1 MNPEP
6 LQPCPLLVL
15 QRSDLAYLSE
25 HAQRFEGTP
34 LLFLDPGLLDEAA
47 VRGLKGLTFRRIES
61 GPDFQARV
69 TAEAITLATLLDL
82 RLTAERQRL
91 WPDEPV
97 QGWDVGLFFLA
108 LWRLGVVRQ
117 YGTRLA
123 STFAEPRIGLL
134 RPRVPQQAFFD
145 SFLGPDL
152 LLAQDPERFHVV
164 DGYDAVQWAR
174 PEACAEVIDGPALR
188 DAMRDRGASL
198 VSHVPTCFYD
208 HTWLLEEVA
217 RAHPQS
223 IDLPAPIWDVPLHR
237 GAPVLHLIDSAPPA
251 HLAQARCYAD
261 RAVPVLH
268 ELLSDL
274 LPLPHSRARQLQ
286 AWADRCRWQALNYLA
301 LREGLAG
308 CQPAF
313 LLADQDVGLNGP
325 LFSVAAALG
334 SEITV
339 VPHSGYSSMLT
350 PHGRR
355 VTVVDRAGW
364 GTHCRTVLGQAVVMR
379 AVRMRPPLPRRRP
392 QRVTRL
398 CLMLNSMQTEGLSYV
413 DAPALA
419 AFHRSL
425 AALCQS
431 HGIELVLRAKP
442 GAPALSV
449 LSWLLGKPA
458 DDLIRHVRQPLPE
471 LAADCE
477 MCVAFGEPTTGV
489 AAFLE
494 TGSLVLQVCP
504 QHWPTDFMVS
514 LPLIHDG
521 VIALLNPVDGLEHI
535 QRLLADPL
543 AFAEACERQAAAFES
558 RTQFA
563 HDHLFDAV
571 AAGQVPIL
579 FG

>member
-1 MNPEP
+1 MQAAACNGLSTRASSESA
-6 LQPCPLLVL
+6 VL
-15 QRSDLAYLSE
+15 
-25 HAQRFEGTP
+25 
-34 LLFLDPGLLDEAA
+34 
-47 VRGLKGLTFRRIES
+47 
-61 GPDFQARV
+61 
-69 TAEAITLATLLDL
+69 
-82 RLTAERQRL
+82 
-91 WPDEPV
+91 
-97 QGWDVGLFFLA
+97 
-108 LWRLGVVRQ
+108 
-117 YGTRLA
+117 
-123 STFAEPRIGLL
+123 
-134 RPRVPQQAFFD
+134 
-145 SFLGPDL
+145 
-152 LLAQDPERFHVV
+152 
-164 DGYDAVQWAR
+164 
-174 PEACAEVIDGPALR
+174 DGPALR
-188 DAMRDRGASL
+188 HAMRDQGVSL
-198 VSHVPTCFYD
+198 VTHVPTCFYD
-208 HTWLLEEVA
+208 RTWLLDEVA
-217 RAHPQS
+217 RAHPRS

-237 GAPVLHLIDSAPPA
+237 GAPVLQPIDSAPPQA
-251 HLAQARCYAD
+251 LAQAQCYAD
-261 RAVPVLH
+261 RDVPVLL
-268 ELLSDL
+268 ELLGDL
-274 LPLPHSRARQLQ
+274 LPLPHSRQRQLQ

-364 GTHCRTVLGQAVVMR
+364 GTRCRTLLGQAVVMR

-392 QRVTRL
+392 QQVRRL

-425 AALCQS
+425 AGMCQS

-449 LSWLLGKPA
+449 LAWLLGQPA
-458 DDLIRHVRQPLPE
+458 DDLVRHVRQPLPE
-471 LAADCE
+471 MAADCE
-477 MCVAFGEPTTGV
+477 LCVAFGEPTTGV

-494 TGSLVLQVCP
+494 TGSLVLHVCP

-521 VIALLNPVDGLEHI
+521 VIALLNPVDGLQHI

-543 AFAEACERQAAAFES
+543 AFRDACERQASAFER

-563 HDHLFDAV
+563 HDHLFAASAAIEVPGPVPAQGTV
-571 AAGQVPIL
+571 AACVPPITEAVMA
-579 FG
+579 